1 MTSLE
6 FLWDINSAHDVLPW
20 IHSHDRDKV
29 KQKRWQ
35 AYKNLMSLINKSTF
49 QSLQKL
55 VIVIVDHGDG
65 SDWVPEEITEVS
77 QTKLPQVIFLD
88 PTDQLMEEFAG
99 QLQKFELTLPID
111 MADYFE
117 SKMGDIQVIEGGI
130 GIARFRKF
138 WRSIPGRLLIDGRLD
153 FSREL
158 GMAQTWQSIGAK
170 KRAEQD
176 RAILSEWKLKSLPP
190 TSQLD
195 VRSIP
200 STCGILTEDE
210 ISITEDHDAYS
221 LLDGLH
227 GQTFTSVE
235 DHDAYSLLDGLH
247 GQTFTAL
254 EVTTAFCK
262 RAAIAHQLTSCLTE
276 IFFDRALARAKELDD
291 HMERTGS
298 AVGPLHGLPISL
310 KDTFN
315 IAGMDSSLG
324 IAAMAFHPS
333 PANCPLVDI
342 LIAAGAVLYVKTNIP
357 QTLMALDSV
366 NNVFGRVLNPANRS
380 LTAGG
385 SSGGEGALLALRG
398 SPLGVGTDIGG
409 SIRVPAMCNGL
420 YGFKPSAGRIPYVG
434 PMGRLTAARGRLGLQ
449 TSAGPLATSL
459 RDVQL
464 FMEVVAHAQ
473 PWETSADALPGTWEE
488 QGRAGDEWEKPVT
501 SLRDVQLFMEVVAR
515 AQPWE
520 TSADALPGTW
530 EEQGRAGDEWEKPVF
545 GVIRTDHSVTPLPP
559 VANVVEET
567 VVALKEAG
575 LEVIEID
582 SKALAECQSL
592 AYGFFDMGD
601 NAMLDL
607 IEETGEP
614 FIPWLEGKVGR
625 KSPKSMEEISELHA
639 QRLEVM
645 KKMLKVFK
653 APDGRKID
661 AIILPVAPHPVP
673 EIDRW
678 NTVGYTSSFV
688 LLDWPAGT
696 VPIRKVNETDLQGEV
711 QEKSL
716 GTLDGRTRKLWDRK
730 SVDRRIYLDSALS
743 VQVVAPR
750 LQERRL
756 WQSMDI
762 IDRVVKK
769 KASKQEAPK
778 PKL

>member
-1 MTSLE
+1 M
-6 FLWDINSAHDVLPW
+6 P
-20 IHSHDRDKV
+20 
-29 KQKRWQ
+29 
-35 AYKNLMSLINKSTF
+35 
-49 QSLQKL
+49 
-55 VIVIVDHGDG
+55 
-65 SDWVPEEITEVS
+65 
-77 QTKLPQVIFLD
+77 
-88 PTDQLMEEFAG
+88 
-99 QLQKFELTLPID
+99 
-111 MADYFE
+111 
-117 SKMGDIQVIEGGI
+117 
-130 GIARFRKF
+130 
-138 WRSIPGRLLIDGRLD
+138 
-153 FSREL
+153 
-158 GMAQTWQSIGAK
+158 QTWQSIGTK

-176 RAILSEWKLKSLPP
+176 QAIPSEWKLKSLPP

-195 VRSIP
+195 VRSVP
-200 STCGILTEDE
+200 STCGILTADE

-221 LLDGLH
+221 LLNGLH
-227 GQTFTSVE
+227 GQ
-235 DHDAYSLLDGLH
+235 SL
-247 GQTFTAL
+247 TAL

-291 HMERTGS
+291 HMERTGR
-298 AVGPLHGLPISL
+298 AFGPLHGLPISL

-324 IAAMAFHPS
+324 IAAMAFHPA

-342 LIAAGAVLYVKTNIP
+342 LLAAGAVLYVKTNIP
-357 QTLMALDSV
+357 QTLMALDSI
-366 NNVFGRVLNPANRS
+366 NNVFGRVLNPANRA

-420 YGFKPSAGRIPYVG
+420 YGFKPSSGRIPYVG
-434 PMGRLTAARGRLGLQ
+434 PMGRLTTTRGRLGLQ
-449 TSAGPLATSL
+449 TSAGPIATSL
-459 RDVQL
+459 RDV
-464 FMEVVAHAQ
+464 EV
-473 PWETSADALPGTWEE
+473 
-488 QGRAGDEWEKPVT
+488 
-501 SLRDVQLFMEVVAR
+501 FMEVVAR
-515 AQPWE
+515 ARPWE
-520 TSADALPGTW
+520 SSADALPGAW

-567 VVALKEAG
+567 VVAMKEAG
-575 LEVIEID
+575 LEVVEID
-582 SKALAECQSL
+582 AKALAECQML

-601 NAMLDL
+601 NSMLDL
-607 IEETGEP
+607 IEETKEP
-614 FIPWLEGKVGR
+614 LIPWLEGKVGR
-625 KSPKSMEEISELHA
+625 KAPKSVEEVAELHA

-653 APDGRKID
+653 TPDGRKID

-696 VPIRKVNETDLQGEV
+696 VPIRKVNEKDLEGEV
-711 QEKSL
+711 QGKSL
-716 GTLDGRTRKLWDRK
+716 GTLDDRTRLLWDRK
-730 SVDRRIYLDSALS
+730 TVDRRVYLDSALS

-756 WQSMDI
+756 WQAMDI
-762 IDRVVKK
+762 VDRVVKR
-769 KASKQEAPK
+769 KALAQETTKA
-778 PKL
+778 KL

>member
-1 MTSLE
+1 
-6 FLWDINSAHDVLPW
+6 
-20 IHSHDRDKV
+20 
-29 KQKRWQ
+29 
-35 AYKNLMSLINKSTF
+35 
-49 QSLQKL
+49 
-55 VIVIVDHGDG
+55 
-65 SDWVPEEITEVS
+65 
-77 QTKLPQVIFLD
+77 
-88 PTDQLMEEFAG
+88 
-99 QLQKFELTLPID
+99 
-111 MADYFE
+111 
-117 SKMGDIQVIEGGI
+117 
-130 GIARFRKF
+130 
-138 WRSIPGRLLIDGRLD
+138 
-153 FSREL
+153 
-158 GMAQTWQSIGAK
+158 MAQTWQSIGAK

-176 RAILSEWKLKSLPP
+176 RAIPSEWKLKSLPP

-235 DHDAYSLLDGLH
+235 
-247 GQTFTAL
+247 
-254 EVTTAFCK
+254 VTTAFCK

-276 IFFDRALARAKELDD
+276 IFFDRALTRAKELDD

-434 PMGRLTAARGRLGLQ
+434 PMGRLSAARGRLGLQ
-449 TSAGPLATSL
+449 TSAGPLA
-459 RDVQL
+459 
-464 FMEVVAHAQ
+464 
-473 PWETSADALPGTWEE
+473 
-488 QGRAGDEWEKPVT
+488 T

-730 SVDRRIYLDSALS
+730 SVDRRVYLDSALS